1 MQEQASSRIERISRS
16 IQLALE
22 GVMHTLRTE
31 KNMRFHF
38 IAAFAVLLL
47 GAFFNISGFEFLFLS
62 FAVSFVLVTEMLNT
76 AIERIADNW
85 IKKRFDK
92 KVKIIKDI
100 SAGAVFISVV
110 NAALVGYI
118 ILLRHF
124 GKNLEGAF
132 EVIKQSP
139 RHITLISFLIVFA
152 AVITVKVIRRE
163 KNLLR
168 GGMPSGHTALAFSVW
183 AAISLV
189 TENPLISL
197 LVLVLALLIAKSRVV
212 EKVHSVWEVLAGA
225 AIGTLLTVLV
235 FQIM

>member
-1 MQEQASSRIERISRS
+1 MREQNSSRIVRFSRS
-16 IQLALE
+16 VQLALE

-31 KNMRFHF
+31 RNMRFHF
-38 IAAFAVLLL
+38 FAAFTVLLI
-47 GAFFNISGFEFLFLS
+47 GAFFNISGMEFLFLS

-76 AIERIADNW
+76 AIERIADHLV
-85 IKKRFDK
+85 KKRFDK

-100 SAGAVFISVV
+100 SAGAVFVSVL

-118 ILLRHF
+118 IFLRHF
-124 GKNLEGAF
+124 GENLEGSF

-139 RHITLISFLIVFA
+139 RHITLIAFLIVFA
-152 AVITVKVIRRE
+152 AVITVKVIRGE

-183 AAISLV
+183 TAISLV

-197 LVLVLALLIAKSRVV
+197 LVFVLALLIAKSRIV
-212 EKVHSVWEVLAGA
+212 EKVHSVGEVLAGA